1 MITNFILIFTV
12 VVFLAA
18 LIIIKNSLKGKEA
31 RVAVNFKAMIVH
43 FVAFAIYAATTI
55 YLTVVLILSNISKK
69 NPTVD
74 ARDLNQIIEGIVSQC
89 VSSSIL
95 AFIFVKIY
103 TVVRVREENNA
114 EEDEESPFSSYSSM
128 N

>member
-1 MITNFILIFTV
+1 MTNFILIFTV
-12 VVFLAA
+12 VVLLAA

-55 YLTVVLILSNISKK
+55 YLTVDLFIHTNS
-69 NPTVD
+69 D
-74 ARDLNQIIEGIVSQC
+74 ATNFIKVLNQIILGIVSQC

-95 AFIFVKIY
+95 AIIFVKIY
-103 TVVRVREENNA
+103 TVVKVRGENNA
-114 EEDEESPFSSYSSM
+114 EEDE
-128 N
+128 

>member
-43 FVAFAIYAATTI
+43 FFAFAIYAANTI
-55 YLTVVLILSNISKK
+55 YLTFV
-69 NPTVD
+69 
-74 ARDLNQIIEGIVSQC
+74 IV
-89 VSSSIL
+89 ITT
-95 AFIFVKIY
+95 IK
-103 TVVRVREENNA
+103 
-114 EEDEESPFSSYSSM
+114 
-128 N
+128 

>member
-1 MITNFILIFTV
+1 MTNFILIFTV
-12 VVFLAA
+12 VVLLAA

-43 FVAFAIYAATTI
+43 FFAFAIYAATTI
-55 YLTVVLILSNISKK
+55 YLTVDLFIHTNS
-69 NPTVD
+69 D
-74 ARDLNQIIEGIVSQC
+74 ATNFIKVLNQIILGIVSQC

-95 AFIFVKIY
+95 AIIFVKIY
-103 TVVRVREENNA
+103 TVVKVRGENNA
-114 EEDEESPFSSYSSM
+114 EEDEESPYSSM